1 MKKVVILG
9 AGESGIG
16 AALLAQANGLEVF
29 VSDAGKIAMPYKE
42 ELVAHDI
49 VFEEGKHS
57 QETVLAADEVVKSP
71 GIPDSAPIIQRIQK
85 KGLPIIAEIELASRY
100 TQALLIGITGTNGKT
115 TTTHLTY
122 HLLQAAGL
130 NVDMAGNVGS
140 GFARKVLANKHDYY
154 VLELSNFQ
162 LEGMYTC
169 KLDIACLLN
178 ITPDHLDRYHGQME
192 PYIQAKFRILQNMS
206 AQEHCIYNHADPNI
220 RAYLQQH
227 AMLPCQHPVSI
238 QEYSTLADDA
248 LSILTASNFKL
259 QGPHNWFNALV
270 AVKVAQLLGID
281 ATKIQ
286 AGLATFTGVPHR
298 IEWITEI
305 GGVPFYNDSKAT
317 NVAATYAALRSF
329 EKPIIWIAGGKDKGN
344 DYAALQPLAKTRVRA
359 MICLGKD
366 NAKISQAFQQVIAP
380 IHETQQ
386 VEEAVAIALALAQPE
401 DVVLFSPACASFDL
415 FKNFE
420 ERGECFKQAVLHAR
434 MAQRINS

>member
-1 MKKVVILG
+1 
-9 AGESGIG
+9 
-16 AALLAQANGLEVF
+16 
-29 VSDAGKIAMPYKE
+29 
-42 ELVAHDI
+42 
-49 VFEEGKHS
+49 
-57 QETVLAADEVVKSP
+57 
-71 GIPDSAPIIQRIQK
+71 
-85 KGLPIIAEIELASRY
+85 
-100 TQALLIGITGTNGKT
+100 
-115 TTTHLTY
+115 
-122 HLLQAAGL
+122 
-130 NVDMAGNVGS
+130 
-140 GFARKVLANKHDYY
+140 
-154 VLELSNFQ
+154 